1 VDDERE
7 FVEAL
12 SERLVIRDYDVTI
25 SFSGEDAID
34 KVKND
39 FYDVVILDV
48 AMPGKDGI
56 ETLRE
61 IKSIKPL
68 TEVIILTGHGVMETA
83 VDGKRLGAYDS
94 LLKPCETNELIS
106 KINQA
111 YKQKEK
117 RRENSVGISK

>member
-12 SERLVIRDYDVTI
+12 SERLVIRDYHVTM

-34 KVKND
+34 KVKNYL
-39 FYDVVILDV
+39 YDVVILDV

-68 TEVIILTGHGVMETA
+68 TEVIILTGHRITETA
-83 VDGKRLGAYDS
+83 IEGMRLGAYDF
-94 LLKPCETNELIS
+94 LLKPCETHKLIS
-106 KINQA
+106 KINKA
-111 YKQKEK
+111 YNQKEK
-117 RRENSVGISK
+117 RKRESSQQK

>member
-1 VDDERE
+1 MDDERD

-12 SERLVIRDYDVTI
+12 SERLIIRDYDVTM

-34 KVKND
+34 KVKD
-39 FYDVVILDV
+39 YLYDVVILDV

-68 TEVIILTGHGVMETA
+68 TEVIILTGHGIMEPSIK
-83 VDGKRLGAYDS
+83 GMELGAYDF
-94 LLKPCETNELIS
+94 LLKPAALIP
-106 KINQA
+106 
-111 YKQKEK
+111 
-117 RRENSVGISK
+117 RG

>member
-1 VDDERE
+1 MDDERD

-12 SERLVIRDYDVTI
+12 SERLIIRDYDVTM

-34 KVKND
+34 KVKD
-39 FYDVVILDV
+39 YLYDVVILDV

-68 TEVIILTGHGVMETA
+68 TEVIILTGHGIMEPSIK
-83 VDGKRLGAYDS
+83 GMELGAYDF
-94 LLKPCETNELIS
+94 LLKPCETDELIS
-106 KINQA
+106 KINKA
-111 YKQKEK
+111 YNQKEK
-117 RRENSVGISK
+117 RKRESGRRM